1 MKNVIVYAVIF
12 IVAFLATTFGV
23 YTFNNKYANM
33 FEFDFR
39 DAAKV
44 EAALVDSLAIAHGD
58 SLTVADS
65 LVSDHE
71 PVVEKG
77 HKIATDLKVTKGKLN
92 EVEEALLKKEEE
104 IKLLESKVKEKE
116 DEKYAEW
123 LKNTIKLYEAMEST
137 KAAQFIKAMPE
148 NEARDLIY
156 SMKKKKAAEVLSYL
170 SAETVNRLTRAQ

>member
-1 MKNVIVYAVIF
+1 
-12 IVAFLATTFGV
+12 
-23 YTFNNKYANM
+23 
-33 FEFDFR
+33 
-39 DAAKV
+39 
-44 EAALVDSLAIAHGD
+44 
-58 SLTVADS
+58 
-65 LVSDHE
+65 
-71 PVVEKG
+71 
-77 HKIATDLKVTKGKLN
+77 
-92 EVEEALLKKEEE
+92 
-104 IKLLESKVKEKE
+104 KVKEKE